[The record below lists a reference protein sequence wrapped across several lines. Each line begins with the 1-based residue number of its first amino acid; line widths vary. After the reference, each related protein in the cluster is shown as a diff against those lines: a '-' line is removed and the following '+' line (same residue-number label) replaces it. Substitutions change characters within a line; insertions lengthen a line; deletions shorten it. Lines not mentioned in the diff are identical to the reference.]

1 MYPREAYPY
10 LLGTVALAVLLYA
23 AALRM
28 RSWPIWLLAFAMT
41 IGALCAAWYLRD
53 LQPA

>member
-1 MYPREAYPY
+1 MLPRDASY

-28 RSWPIWLLAFAMT
+28 RSWPVWLLAFAVT
-41 IGALCAAWYLRD
+41 LVALWAAWFVRD
-53 LQPA
+53 LRPA